1 MSDDNAGA
9 GRSGEA
15 GIDPLFRLGVAHA
28 FARARADAIRAA
40 ARKCTDEL
48 AQVEAIFA
56 RIKEDW
62 VNKRDD
68 PTEFKA
74 VEKETGGPGSG
85 VDTRLTITREDH
97 HDGLRLLIEELG
109 GDYAQITL
117 SADQVAA
124 LRLWLVP

>member
-1 MSDDNAGA
+1 MSDDNADD

-15 GIDPLFRLGVAHA
+15 GLPPLFRLRLAQA
-28 FARARADAIRAA
+28 FAEGQLAR
-40 ARKCTDEL
+40 T
-48 AQVEAIFA
+48 EAIFA

-124 LRLWLVP
+124 LRQWLTP